1 MSPTLVILLIG
12 STIAAACA
20 LVGTFL
26 VLRQMALLGD
36 AISHAVLPGIVIAFL
51 ISNERST
58 LPMLLGAGALG
69 VLTVFLVELSHRTG
83 RLKEDASIGVVFPA
97 LFAIGVILVSRYAGQ
112 VDLDLDCVLYGE
124 IAYTPWDLLYWQ
136 GHAIGPKA
144 LWVGGGVLLVD
155 LLVIV
160 LFFKELKI
168 TTFDASLAATLGFAP
183 VAVHYLL
190 MSLVSITVVG
200 AFESVGAI
208 LVVAML
214 VVPPATAYLLTD
226 RLSSMLAVSVL
237 CGILSTVGGYG
248 VARWLD
254 ASIAGA
260 MAMVAG
266 LLFLLAFFVSPRHS
280 LLSRL
285 LRQGHLRR
293 AMQEQ
298 LLLLHLNH
306 GDGGLPS
313 DEVSRRFSWSHRR
326 LTKTV
331 ERLKVRGWVEESTV
345 GLSLTPAG
353 ASALERTG
361 QGPLRHSLE
370 ESEEIV
376 S

>member
-1 MSPTLVILLIG
+1 MSPTLVILLVG

-20 LVGTFL
+20 LVGCFL

-69 VLTVFLVELSHRTG
+69 VFTVFLVEVSHRTR

-97 LFAIGVILVSRYAGQ
+97 LFAIGVILVSRFAGQ

-124 IAYTPWDLLYWQ
+124 IAYTPWDLVYW
-136 GHAIGPKA
+136 GERSIGPKA
-144 LWVGGGVLLVD
+144 LWVGGGVLLFD
-155 LLVIV
+155 LAMIT

-168 TTFDASLAATLGFAP
+168 TTFDASLAATLGFLP
-183 VAVHYLL
+183 TAVHYLL

-226 RLSSMLAVSVL
+226 RLGHMLVLSVL
-237 CGILSTVGGYG
+237 CGIASALGGYG
-248 VARWLD
+248 IARWLD

-260 MAMVAG
+260 IAVVAG
-266 LLFLLAFFVSPRHS
+266 LLFLAAFLFSPRHS
-280 LLSRL
+280 VLTRL
-285 LRQGHLRR
+285 LRHGRLRR

-298 LLLLHLNH
+298 LLLLHLDH
-306 GDGGLPS
+306 GKGGLPLA
-313 DEVSRRFSWSHRR
+313 DVARRFSWSARR
-326 LTKTV
+326 LQKTV
-331 ERLKVRGWVEESTV
+331 DRLETRGWLERTQG
-345 GLSLTPAG
+345 GLNLTPEG
-353 ASALERTG
+353 AHALERTG
-361 QGPLRHSLE
+361 QAPLRHGFE
-370 ESEEIV
+370 ETEG
-376 S
+376 

>member
-1 MSPTLVILLIG
+1 MSPTLVILLVG
-12 STIAAACA
+12 CTIAASCA
-20 LVGTFL
+20 LVGCFL
-26 VLRQMALLGD
+26 VLRKMALLGD

-51 ISNERST
+51 ISNSRST

-69 VLTVFLVELSHRTG
+69 VLTVFLVEISHRTR

-112 VDLDLDCVLYGE
+112 IDLDLDCVLYGE
-124 IAYTPWDLLYWQ
+124 IAYTPWDIVFW
-136 GHAIGPKA
+136 GSRSIGPKA
-144 LWVGGGVLLVD
+144 LWVGGSVLLFD
-155 LLVIV
+155 LIMIS
-160 LFFKELKI
+160 LFYKELKI

-183 VAVHYLL
+183 VAVHYML

-226 RLSSMLAVSVL
+226 RLANMLGLSVL
-237 CGILSTVGGYG
+237 CGVLSALGGYG

-266 LLFLLAFFVSPRHS
+266 ILFLLSFLFSPRHS
-280 LLSRL
+280 LLTRL
-285 LRQGHLRR
+285 IRHGRLRR
-293 AMQEQ
+293 AMYEQ
-298 LLLLHLNH
+298 LLLLHLDH
-306 GDGGLPS
+306 GNGGLPLA
-313 DEVSRRFSWSHRR
+313 DVARRFSWSPRR
-326 LTKTV
+326 LAKTV
-331 ERLKVRGWVEESTV
+331 DRLAARGWLNKTAG
-345 GLSLTPAG
+345 GLQLTPSG

-361 QGPLRHSLE
+361 QAPLRHGFEEE
-370 ESEEIV
+370 ESA
-376 S
+376 